1 MAQPLR
7 FLIEESIVFV
17 TTRLKNQR
25 FRLSD
30 EEKRIIQET
39 LIEAS
44 DHEEI
49 VLYAYVIMPDHF
61 HALLKPNGNELSKTM
76 QLLKGRSSRRIN
88 KGILWQKG
96 FHDFMI
102 VSEKKFEEKFN
113 YIHKNPVL
121 KGLAENPE
129 SYPFSSAEKYIKE
142 CGECL
147 YLS

>member
-7 FLIEESIVFV
+7 LLIEESIVFV
-17 TTRLKNQR
+17 TTRLKDQGV
-25 FRLSD
+25 RLSD

-44 DHEEI
+44 DHEDM
-49 VLYAYVIMPDHF
+49 VLYAYVIMPDHL
-61 HALLKPNGNELSKTM
+61 HALLKPNGNDLSKTM

-88 KGILWQKG
+88 KGTLWQKG
-96 FHDFMI
+96 FYDFMI
-102 VSEKKFEEKFN
+102 VSEKKFKEKFN
-113 YIHKNPVL
+113 YIHKNPVM
-121 KGLAENPE
+121 KGLADNPE

-142 CGECL
+142 FGECI